1 MEIDAAFFQAA
12 LQALKEEVFSAL
24 HVAMPGIVLTYDAD
38 ARTADVL
45 PALLRKDS
53 EGNEVAAPLLK
64 AVPVFLCGRE
74 TEPVAGDRCL
84 VIFLDFC
91 VDGFMERGEA
101 CVPDSPRMH
110 DLSDA
115 VALVR

>member
-1 MEIDAAFFQAA
+1 MEIDAAFLQAA
-12 LQALKEEVFSAL
+12 LQALKEEIFASL
-24 HVAMPGIVLTYDAD
+24 HVAMPGIVMAYDATT
-38 ARTADVL
+38 RTADVQ
-45 PALLRKDS
+45 PALVRKDS
-53 EGNEVAAPLLK
+53 EGNEVAAPLLR
-64 AVPVFLCGRE
+64 AVPIFLCGRE
-74 TEPVAGDRCL
+74 TDPVAGDRCL

>member
-1 MEIDAAFFQAA
+1 MEIDAAFLQAA
-12 LQALKEEVFSAL
+12 LQALKEEIFSTL
-24 HVAMPGIVLTYDAD
+24 HVAMPGIVMAYDAA
-38 ARTADVL
+38 ARTANVL
-45 PALLRKDS
+45 PALVRKDS

-74 TEPVAGDRCL
+74 TDPVAGDRCL
-84 VIFLDFC
+84 LIFLDFC
-91 VDGFMERGEA
+91 VDGFVQNGEA

>member
-1 MEIDAAFFQAA
+1 MEIDATFLQAA
-12 LQALKEEVFSAL
+12 LQALKEEIFASL
-24 HVAMPGIVLTYDAD
+24 HVAMPGIVMAYDAA
-38 ARTADVL
+38 ARTADVQ
-45 PALLRKDS
+45 PALVRKDS
-53 EGNEVAAPLLK
+53 EGNDVTAPLLK

-74 TEPVAGDRCL
+74 ADPEAGTRCL
-84 VIFLDFC
+84 LIILDFC
-91 VDGFMERGEA
+91 VDGFMESGEA

>member
-1 MEIDAAFFQAA
+1 MEIDAAFLQAA
-12 LQALKEEVFSAL
+12 LQALKEEIFSTL
-24 HVAMPGIVLTYDAD
+24 HVAMPGIVMAYDAA
-38 ARTADVL
+38 ARTADIQ
-45 PALLRKDS
+45 PALVKKDS
-53 EGNEVAAPLLK
+53 EGNDVTAPLLK

-74 TEPVAGDRCL
+74 ADPEAGTRCL
-84 VIFLDFC
+84 LIFLDFC
-91 VDGFMERGEA
+91 VDGFIQNREA

>member
-1 MEIDAAFFQAA
+1 MEIDAAFLQAA
-12 LQALKEEVFSAL
+12 LQALKEEIFSAL
-24 HVAMPGIVLTYDAD
+24 HVAMPGIVMAYEAAT
-38 ARTADVL
+38 RTADVL
-45 PALLRKDS
+45 PALVRKDS
-53 EGNEVAAPLLK
+53 EGNDVTAPLLR

-74 TEPVAGDRCL
+74 TDPVAGDRCL
-84 VIFLDFC
+84 LLFLDFC
-91 VDGFMERGEA
+91 VDGFIQRGEA

>member
-1 MEIDAAFFQAA
+1 MEIDAAFLQAA
-12 LQALKEEVFSAL
+12 LQALKEEIFSTL
-24 HVAMPGIVLTYDAD
+24 HVAMPGIVMAYDA
-38 ARTADVL
+38 AVRTADVL

-53 EGNEVAAPLLK
+53 EGNDVTAPLLK

-91 VDGFMERGEA
+91 MDGFMDSGEA

>member
-1 MEIDAAFFQAA
+1 MKIDATFLQAA
-12 LQALKEEVFSAL
+12 LQALKEEIFSTL
-24 HVAMPGIVLTYDAD
+24 HVAMPGIVMAYDA
-38 ARTADVL
+38 ATRTADVQ
-45 PALLRKDS
+45 PALVRKDS
-53 EGNEVAAPLLK
+53 EGNDVTAPLLK
-64 AVPVFLCGRE
+64 TVPVFLCGRE

-84 VIFLDFC
+84 LIFLDFC

-115 VALVR
+115 VALLR